1 MNSKQNE
8 DDHTQRRRIVQ
19 QPEKRALFED
29 MGGKKYSEQEAQ
41 PASEQAHS
49 GFGDPSQIDAFRTQ
63 KFAWIY
69 ESLPVPS
76 ANLFYYE

>member
-1 MNSKQNE
+1 MAVTK
-8 DDHTQRRRIVQ
+8 H
-19 QPEKRALFED
+19 
-29 MGGKKYSEQEAQ
+29 SEQEAQ

-49 GFGDPSQIDAFRTQ
+49 GFDDPSQIAAFRIQ